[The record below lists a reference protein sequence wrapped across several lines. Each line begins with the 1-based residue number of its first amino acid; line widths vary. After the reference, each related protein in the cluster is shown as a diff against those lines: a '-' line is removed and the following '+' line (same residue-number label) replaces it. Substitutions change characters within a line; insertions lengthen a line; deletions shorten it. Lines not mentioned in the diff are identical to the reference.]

1 MDVQDPEYP
10 GESVSQVNSR
20 TWVWSRDPEPLQQH
34 HWELVRNAE
43 SQAPQQLVNLHFSK
57 IPMELEKR

>member
-34 HWELVRNAE
+34 HWELV
-43 SQAPQQLVNLHFSK
+43 SDTDSVV
-57 IPMELEKR
+57 M